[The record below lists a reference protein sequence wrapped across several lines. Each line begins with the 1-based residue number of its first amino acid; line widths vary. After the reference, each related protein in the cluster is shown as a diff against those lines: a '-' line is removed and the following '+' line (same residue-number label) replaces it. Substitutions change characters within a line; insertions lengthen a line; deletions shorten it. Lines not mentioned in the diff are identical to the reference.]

1 MDSVGTTLTVLKDQI
16 YPRFFLGLKRQYIKS
31 LVLKDH
37 LLTLNIYN
45 SWIKIFINLLSIGY
59 LEGASSVIFTTFFL
73 MEVNSRLSF

>member
-16 YPRFFLGLKRQYIKS
+16 YPRFFFGLKRQYIKS

-45 SWIKIFINLLSIGY
+45 SWIKIFISLLSIGY
-59 LEGASSVIFTTFFL
+59 LEGASPVIFTTFFL

>member
-16 YPRFFLGLKRQYIKS
+16 YPRFFLGLKRQSIKS

-37 LLTLNIYN
+37 LFTLNIYN

-59 LEGASSVIFTTFFL
+59 LEGASPVIFTIFFL